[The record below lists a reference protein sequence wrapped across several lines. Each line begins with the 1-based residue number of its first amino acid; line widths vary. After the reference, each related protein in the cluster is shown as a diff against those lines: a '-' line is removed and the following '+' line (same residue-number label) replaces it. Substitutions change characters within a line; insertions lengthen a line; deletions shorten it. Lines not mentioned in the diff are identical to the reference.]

1 MRSAI
6 GKIHP
11 NTSNELPSNAII
23 TQNSEKSTLK
33 GQFSLKENSSESKNP
48 NSYTKAEATEMVSG
62 ILTEF

>member
-1 MRSAI
+1 MRSAT
-6 GKIHP
+6 GEKHP

-23 TQNSEKSTLK
+23 TQKSTKSTLK

-48 NSYTKAEATEMVSG
+48 NSCAKAEATEMVSG